1 MVVQP
6 TILQPRHDS
15 ILICNKNSEKCFQ
28 HVVESMHSEIRSV
41 MGAKR
46 GPDEYL
52 QGVYDKVVSEC
63 LCTLQRL
70 LYCFR

>member
-15 ILICNKNSEKCFQ
+15 ILICNINSEKCFQ

-52 QGVYDKVVSEC
+52 QGVYNKVVSEC